1 MKSFLVLILILIIT
15 IINIS
20 CSDNKQESNNQ
31 PASNN
36 SKATQNSIQND
47 EAVLNS
53 KYEFP
58 GNNGIGPIKEIS
70 LVGVDQ
76 NLASLGN
83 KIFNTRCISCH
94 QLDAKNVGPPLRNVT
109 KKNTPV
115 YIMNYLLNTTDMQK
129 KDPLMQK
136 LVSEYKIY
144 MPDQQLTRDDARA
157 VLEYLRSIEK

>member
-31 PASNN
+31 PASEN
-36 SKATQNSIQND
+36 SKTTQNDKPIS
-47 EAVLNS
+47 NS